1 MSVSVQ
7 EENSPRLPPAYRL
20 VALDSVSSTNEE
32 ARRLAAEGAEDGT
45 LVWAREQSDGR
56 GRRGRRWESPRGNL
70 FLSLVLRPQC
80 SLAEAAQLGFVAA
93 LGLGDAI
100 GSVAPPLIEVTY
112 KWPNDIL
119 VNGRKAAGVL
129 LESQGAEGS
138 ACDWLVLGVGAN
150 LVGFPEDTEFPA
162 TSLRFEGCP
171 PEVTEVALLEA
182 FGKYFLAWVNRWL
195 EEGFA
200 PIRKAWRNHAH
211 GLGEEARVRL
221 AREEISGVFKD
232 LDDTGALILSLAGG
246 RERRVTAGEVFFP

>member
-1 MSVSVQ
+1 MSGPAP

-20 VALDSVSSTNEE
+20 VALDSVGSTNDE

-45 LVWAREQSDGR
+45 LVWAREQTGGR
-56 GRRGRRWESPRGNL
+56 GRRGRHWESLRGNL
-70 FLSLVLRPQC
+70 FVSLVLRPQC
-80 SLAEAAQLGFVAA
+80 SLAEAAQRGFVAA

-112 KWPNDIL
+112 KWPNDVL
-119 VNGRKAAGVL
+119 VNGRKAAGIL
-129 LESQGAEGS
+129 LESQGTENS
-138 ACDWLVLGVGAN
+138 DCDWLFLGVGAN
-150 LVGFPEDTEFPA
+150 LVSFPEDTEFPA

-200 PIRKAWRNHAH
+200 PIRKGWRNHAH

-232 LDDTGALILSLAGG
+232 LDEAGALILAQADG
-246 RERRVTAGEVFFP
+246 ERRVTAGEVYFP

>member
-1 MSVSVQ
+1 MSGPAP

-20 VALDSVSSTNEE
+20 VALDSVGSTNDE

-45 LVWAREQSDGR
+45 LVWAREQTGGR
-56 GRRGRRWESPRGNL
+56 GRRGRHWESHRGNL
-70 FLSLVLRPQC
+70 FVSLVLRPQC

-112 KWPNDIL
+112 KWPNDVL
-119 VNGRKAAGVL
+119 VNGRKAAGIL
-129 LESQGAEGS
+129 LESQGTENS
-138 ACDWLVLGVGAN
+138 DCDWLVLGVGAN
-150 LVGFPEDTEFPA
+150 LVSFPEDTEFPA

-200 PIRKAWRNHAH
+200 PIRKGWRNHAH

-232 LDDTGALILSLAGG
+232 LDETGALMLDQADG
-246 RERRVTAGEVFFP
+246 ERRVTAGEVYFP